1 MNHTHEHTHVS
12 CHDYSHS
19 FHNKTLF
26 FSPCCKPCKL
36 LCCVLHRFT
45 HMLCQFEP
53 FFHIFRL
60 QCIHWPTMQP
70 LSQLF
75 LLCLYSDS
83 FSLCLVLHMQVT
95 LPSISL
101 VVIIVSA
108 QGSMSCQTHALHC
121 MLISHGLLYM
131 VMSKG
136 LHVTDVDVFHTCNWT
151 VCCMYWTGV
160 SGVGSTG
167 VVGGKCHNMFVRGP
181 REAPLYMSHIP
192 FTVLILGGF

>member
-1 MNHTHEHTHVS
+1 MNIHTSHVMTIHTLSTIRH
-12 CHDYSHS
+12 YSFPLAVNPVNCYVVCYIDS
-19 FHNKTLF
+19 LI
-26 FSPCCKPCKL
+26 
-36 LCCVLHRFT
+36 CCVDLNFFLGYSAFT
-45 HMLCQFEP
+45 GL
-53 FFHIFRL
+53 
-60 QCIHWPTMQP
+60 P

-83 FSLCLVLHMQVT
+83 FSLCLVLHVQVT

-108 QGSMSCQTHALHC
+108 QNGSMSCQTHALHC

-192 FTVLILGGF
+192 FTVLKLGGF

>member
-1 MNHTHEHTHVS
+1 MNIHTSHVMTIHTLSTIRH
-12 CHDYSHS
+12 YSFPLAVNPVNCYVVCYIDSLIHCMLCR
-19 FHNKTLF
+19 FELF
-26 FSPCCKPCKL
+26 FLGYSA
-36 LCCVLHRFT
+36 FT
-45 HMLCQFEP
+45 GL
-53 FFHIFRL
+53 
-60 QCIHWPTMQP
+60 P

-83 FSLCLVLHMQVT
+83 FSSCLVLHVQVT

-108 QGSMSCQTHALHC
+108 QHGSMSCQTHALHC

-136 LHVTDVDVFHTCNWT
+136 LHVTDVDVFYTCNWT

-192 FTVLILGGF
+192 FTVLKLGGF

>member
-1 MNHTHEHTHVS
+1 
-12 CHDYSHS
+12 
-19 FHNKTLF
+19 
-26 FSPCCKPCKL
+26 
-36 LCCVLHRFT
+36 
-45 HMLCQFEP
+45 
-53 FFHIFRL
+53 
-60 QCIHWPTMQP
+60 
-70 LSQLF
+70 
-75 LLCLYSDS
+75 
-83 FSLCLVLHMQVT
+83 MQVT

-108 QGSMSCQTHALHC
+108 QNGSMSCQTHALHC

-167 VVGGKCHNMFVRGP
+167 VVGANVTIRLSEA

-192 FTVLILGGF
+192 FTVLKLRVCFIGRVLKTPLFQLIVVMKELE

>member
-19 FHNKTLF
+19 FHHKTLF

-45 HMLCQFEP
+45 HTCMLCRFEL
-53 FFHIFRL
+53 FFLGYSAFTGL
-60 QCIHWPTMQP
+60 P

-83 FSLCLVLHMQVT
+83 FSLCLVLHVQVT

-108 QGSMSCQTHALHC
+108 QNGSMSCQTHALHC

-167 VVGGKCHNMFVRGP
+167 VVGGKCHNTFVRGP

-192 FTVLILGGF
+192 FTVLKLGGF

>member
-1 MNHTHEHTHVS
+1 MS
-12 CHDYSHS
+12 FGYSA
-19 FHNKTLF
+19 
-26 FSPCCKPCKL
+26 
-36 LCCVLHRFT
+36 FT
-45 HMLCQFEP
+45 GLS
-53 FFHIFRL
+53 
-60 QCIHWPTMQP
+60 

-83 FSLCLVLHMQVT
+83 FSVCLVLHVQVK

-108 QGSMSCQTHALHC
+108 QIGSMSCQTHALHC
-121 MLISHGLLYM
+121 MLISHGLLYL
-131 VMSKG
+131 VVSKG

-167 VVGGKCHNMFVRGP
+167 VVGANVTIRLSEASA
-181 REAPLYMSHIP
+181 REAPLYISHIP
-192 FTVLILGGF
+192 FTVLKLGGF

>member
-1 MNHTHEHTHVS
+1 
-12 CHDYSHS
+12 
-19 FHNKTLF
+19 
-26 FSPCCKPCKL
+26 
-36 LCCVLHRFT
+36 
-45 HMLCQFEP
+45 
-53 FFHIFRL
+53 
-60 QCIHWPTMQP
+60 
-70 LSQLF
+70 
-75 LLCLYSDS
+75 
-83 FSLCLVLHMQVT
+83 MQVT

-108 QGSMSCQTHALHC
+108 QNGNMSCQTHALHC

-167 VVGGKCHNMFVRGP
+167 VVGAYVTILLS
-181 REAPLYMSHIP
+181 EAPLYMSHIP
-192 FTVLILGGF
+192 FTVLKLGGFYGLLYFS

>member
-1 MNHTHEHTHVS
+1 M
-12 CHDYSHS
+12 
-19 FHNKTLF
+19 FG
-26 FSPCCKPCKL
+26 
-36 LCCVLHRFT
+36 
-45 HMLCQFEP
+45 
-53 FFHIFRL
+53 
-60 QCIHWPTMQP
+60 PTCANIP
-70 LSQLF
+70 
-75 LLCLYSDS
+75 
-83 FSLCLVLHMQVT
+83 

-108 QGSMSCQTHALHC
+108 QNSSMSCQTHALHC

-167 VVGGKCHNMFVRGP
+167 VVGANATIRLS
-181 REAPLYMSHIP
+181 EAPVRYHYTCPIDHSLYSNWEGFKDSSISADSGHERVGMMCVCVCVWGGGAQMLCPHQGALVYILVLKLRVSKIP
-192 FTVLILGGF
+192 TQYCVCTHG